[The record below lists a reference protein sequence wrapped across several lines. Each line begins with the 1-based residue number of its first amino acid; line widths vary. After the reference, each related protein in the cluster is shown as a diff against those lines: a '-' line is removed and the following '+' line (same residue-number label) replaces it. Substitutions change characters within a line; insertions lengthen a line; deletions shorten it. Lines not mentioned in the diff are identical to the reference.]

1 MSTIAL
7 SPNAAG
13 TAQFTIAAPG
23 TSTNRTLT
31 LPDTTGTVAT
41 LGTSLTLATAQAST
55 SGTAIDFTGI
65 PSWAKRITV
74 MFSGVS
80 TNGTSLKV
88 LRLGTSG
95 GIAATG
101 YQSGVFVSP
110 AANQYANSTTDFVL
124 SYVTNSIAAGAMH
137 GAFVLTNVTGNT
149 WVLHGSYYETGF
161 GAGGAAGGSITLAAT
176 LDRLRITT
184 ANGTDTFDAGTIN
197 VMYEG

>member
-1 MSTIAL
+1 MPI
-7 SPNAAG
+7 
-13 TAQFTIAAPG
+13 
-23 TSTNRTLT
+23 TLNG
-31 LPDTTGTVAT
+31 TTGITTPDLDSTGDVTANGLST
-41 LGTSLTLATAQAST
+41 PLRPLISGTAQAST

-65 PSWAKRITV
+65 PSWVKRITV

-110 AANQYANSTTDFVL
+110 AANQYANSTTGFVL
-124 SYVTNSIAAGAMH
+124 SYVTNSIAAGDMH

-149 WVLHGSYYETGF
+149 WVLHGSYYETGY
-161 GAGGAAGGSITLAAT
+161 GAGGAAGGGITLGAA

-184 ANGTDTFDAGTIN
+184 VNGTDTFDAGTIN
-197 VMYEG
+197 IMWE